1 MLQDKL
7 RQIAAVRSEICIS
20 ITLPTHRTHPDCVKD
35 GILLKNLVK
44 EAELQ
49 ILSEHPKRKAQSILK
64 RLANVIKD
72 VDVRHNLDSLHIF
85 ISQETTEIIRLAW
98 PVNESHVHIGTS
110 FNIRSLIT
118 AYNRSAEYLIL
129 VVSQSGAQLYDTL
142 NDAVQQEILTHG
154 FPFEASEFNVPGG
167 VAMSDSFRM
176 DNLVREHLNRIDKA
190 VMDLHHQSGLMCVV
204 VSTGDNFSKLLQ
216 VADKAGIYLGHVAIN
231 YNDVSTHKIAKD
243 AWSFIRIIQE
253 QQRSH
258 AVKEVEEAVKE
269 GKVIT
274 DISEIARASFE
285 GRGEL
290 LIADNAFKQSAKFIS
305 GSEIELL
312 EQGNSIDTI
321 EDVTGEIAWAVLSK
335 KGRVFFTPEGEGSSL
350 GPLALKVRY

>member
-1 MLQDKL
+1 MLQEKL
-7 RQIAAVRSEICIS
+7 RQLAAVRSEICIS

-49 ILSEHPKRKAQSILK
+49 LLNEHTKRKVQPILK
-64 RLANVIKD
+64 RLTSVVKE
-72 VDVRHNLDSLHIF
+72 VDVRHNLDSLHIY
-85 ISQETTEIIRLAW
+85 ISQDTTEIIRLAW
-98 PVNESHVHIGTS
+98 PVTDSHVHIGHS

-129 VVSQSGAQLYDTL
+129 VVSQAGAQLYDAL
-142 NDAVQQEILTHG
+142 NDSIQQEINEHG
-154 FPFEASEFNVPGG
+154 FPFEAAEFAIHGG
-167 VAMSDSFRM
+167 GELSDSFRM

-190 VMDLHHQSGLMCVV
+190 VTDIHHQTGLMCAVV
-204 VSTGDNFSKLLQ
+204 CTSDNYSKLLQ
-216 VADKAGIYLGHVAIN
+216 VADKAGIYIGNVAIN
-231 YNDVSTHKIAKD
+231 YNDTSVHKIARD
-243 AWSFIRIIQE
+243 TWMLIRQIQE

-258 AVKEVEEAVKE
+258 AIREVEEAVKE

-274 DISEIARASFE
+274 DIREIARASFE

-290 LIADNAFKQSAKFIS
+290 LIANHSFKQSAKYR
-305 GSEIELL
+305 GEGEIELL
-312 EQGNSIDTI
+312 DNSNAIDTI
-321 EDVTGEIAWAVLSK
+321 EDVTGDIAWAVLSK
-335 KGRVFFTPEGEGSSL
+335 KGRVFFTPDEEGSAL